1 MLHIAIALSVL
12 GSAVDAYDYSWTC
25 PNYTVLESKLSG
37 WYDGC
42 LGLTNQVAYDTQ
54 GVSGCAEQC
63 YKDMNCSI
71 WQMVNSSGVQKCWSG
86 SVVHG
91 CLARNS
97 GTGHPP
103 TQFEKD
109 LLGGERVQH
118 GFVKVVQKNK
128 EETLGLKSYPEAT
141 GTDVEKAAR
150 CKVFCETDVS
160 CTVWQY
166 GADGCW
172 LEHAPYNFK
181 TGTAPKS
188 TWNAGMIDGETI
200 EHTCPPYVPPEEG
213 FPWLY
218 LILGILAALI
228 LAAILAYFL
237 CKKPKKPTPKKKT
250 PVVRKPEVKQE
261 WEELSYLT
269 QGPGGGLIQQRSLV
283 LVSPQ
288 AGIDN
293 QWIKPAEQAGQHDP
307 LLGR

>member
-42 LGLTNQVAYDTQ
+42 LGLTNQVEYDTQ
-54 GVSGCAEQC
+54 GVSGCAAQC

-166 GADGCW
+166 GSNGCW
-172 LEHAPYNFK
+172 MEHLPGNKKGNTTTTSDFAL
-181 TGTAPKS
+181 GMTA
-188 TWNAGMIDGETI
+188 GETV
-200 EHTCPPYVPPEEG
+200 EHVCPPYQPPPCDFWCKYKTWIIVG
-213 FPWLY
+213 S
-218 LILGILAALI
+218 ILALLAIAGLI
-228 LAAILAYFL
+228 FFL
-237 CKKPKKPTPKKKT
+237 LQKKPKVKKTRTIIPKKEEPKPVITFIPQPTVLIPQTSVVQMAT
-250 PVVRKPEVKQE
+250 PQYVPQYAPVA
-261 WEELSYLT
+261 T
-269 QGPGGGLIQQRSLV
+269 GGMAMAAPLIR
-283 LVSPQ
+283 
-288 AGIDN
+288 
-293 QWIKPAEQAGQHDP
+293 
-307 LLGR
+307 